1 MPQLLVRLS
10 KVQFMSNVA
19 IITGAG
25 SGFGLGLTKK
35 LLAANWVV
43 YGADI
48 SPDGLE
54 TLKALGA
61 KPLKLDVTSDKE
73 VNAGVAKVIKEQS
86 RVDLMVANAGYGS
99 FSSVEETTSE
109 QVRAIF
115 DVNVF
120 GVERCIKAVLP
131 QMRLQGSGRIIAT
144 TSVVAHVSLVGLGW
158 YAGTK
163 HAVKA
168 MTNALRQEV
177 KHLGIKVSTVEP
189 GTSKT
194 GFGAVAF
201 GKLDDSRKIPDYDNV
216 MRGLNKWLGGLYRIS
231 PGPDQIIKKLFKAAT
246 SKRPRPHY
254 PASWDVRAFKAVF
267 YLLPKSWFDGLV
279 LWLAKR

>member
-1 MPQLLVRLS
+1 MS
-10 KVQFMSNVA
+10 KVA

-35 LLAANWVV
+35 LMAAGWVV

-48 SPDGLE
+48 SATGLE

-61 KPLKLDVTSDKE
+61 NPLKLDVTDKKS
-73 VNAGVAKVIKEQS
+73 VTAGVAKVIEEQN
-86 RVDLMVANAGYGS
+86 RIDLLVANAGFGR
-99 FSSVEETTSE
+99 FSAVEETSSE

-115 DVNVF
+115 EVNVF
-120 GVERCIKAVLP
+120 GVESCIKAVLP
-131 QMRLQGSGRIIAT
+131 QMRAQGSGRIVST
-144 TSVVAHVSLVGLGW
+144 TSVVGHVSLVGLGW
-158 YAGTK
+158 YSATK
-163 HAVKA
+163 HAIKA
-168 MTNALRQEV
+168 MSNALRQEV
-177 KHLGIKVSTVEP
+177 RHLGIKVSTVEP

-201 GKLDDSRKIPDYDNV
+201 GELEGSRSLSDYDGV

-231 PGPDQIIKKLFKAAT
+231 PGPDHIVKKMFRAST
-246 SKRPRPHY
+246 SKRPRAHY

-267 YLLPKSWFDGLV
+267 YLLPSSWFDRIV